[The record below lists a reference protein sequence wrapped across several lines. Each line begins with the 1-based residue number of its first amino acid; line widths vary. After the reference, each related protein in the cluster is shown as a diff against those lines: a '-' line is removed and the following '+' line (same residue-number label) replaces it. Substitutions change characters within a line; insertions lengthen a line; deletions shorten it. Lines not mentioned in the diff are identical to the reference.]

1 MEQGG
6 VCMVELE
13 KKINYIVVC
22 VNEFA
27 NATGLNVQEA
37 FRYLYNYK
45 GIEFIKEHYDIEH
58 TLSLDDAVEDL
69 KRVCYNNGGR
79 IA

>member
-1 MEQGG
+1 MPKE
-6 VCMVELE
+6 EI

-22 VNEFA
+22 INEFA
-27 NATGLNVQEA
+27 ELTGLSVQEA

-58 TLSLDDAVEDL
+58 TLSLEDAIDDL
-69 KRVCYNNGGR
+69 KKICCNNGGK